1 MTYQKAFQNLLKSC
15 LTFGGYFERY
25 NEKKKKK
32 KKQINTEATERRD
45 PIVKRGK
52 IPYDERSL
60 KNLWNSSYMWVI
72 QKLFNTL
79 R

>member
-32 KKQINTEATERRD
+32 IDKYGGNRKKRPDSETWENT
-45 PIVKRGK
+45 I
-52 IPYDERSL
+52 
-60 KNLWNSSYMWVI
+60 
-72 QKLFNTL
+72 
-79 R
+79 